1 MGKKVMNDKVEK
13 RLNDIPVL
21 YKNHYKKA
29 MNGKNRASAVKAFCL
44 ECMGWQRNEV
54 AKCDAVACPLFLY
67 RPFK

>member
-1 MGKKVMNDKVEK
+1 MNDKIEK

-21 YKNHYKKA
+21 YKNNYRKA

-44 ECMGWQRNEV
+44 ECMGWQRTEV
-54 AKCDAVACPLFLY
+54 AKCTSVACPLFLY